1 MFILFNII
9 YIMRTLAYGG
19 LIQMSASGYIDM
31 AALPLFFRATHFDA
45 ATRKL
50 RRFRPALAAEKLSK
64 RHFLAETE
72 TLRTCRKYP
81 LKGKHLRQNMLTAF
95 DFLSEVEF
103 RFEQIVGKV
112 PLYLLDV
119 ETTLQRQ
126 AIFCHSASGELLTG

>member
-1 MFILFNII
+1 MAAKFRCPRLAILIWQLYRSFSELPIL
-9 YIMRTLAYGG
+9 TLLRESYAGFG
-19 LIQMSASGYIDM
+19 LHLPQKSSASVN
-31 AALPLFFRATHFDA
+31 
-45 ATRKL
+45 
-50 RRFRPALAAEKLSK
+50 
-64 RHFLAETE
+64 FLAETE

-81 LKGKHLRQNMLTAF
+81 LKGKHLRQNLLTAF

>member
-1 MFILFNII
+1 
-9 YIMRTLAYGG
+9 
-19 LIQMSASGYIDM
+19 M
-31 AALPLFFRATHFDA
+31 AAKFRCPRLAILIWQLYRSFSELPILTL
-45 ATRKL
+45 L
-50 RRFRPALAAEKLSK
+50 RESYAGFGLHSALAAEKLSK